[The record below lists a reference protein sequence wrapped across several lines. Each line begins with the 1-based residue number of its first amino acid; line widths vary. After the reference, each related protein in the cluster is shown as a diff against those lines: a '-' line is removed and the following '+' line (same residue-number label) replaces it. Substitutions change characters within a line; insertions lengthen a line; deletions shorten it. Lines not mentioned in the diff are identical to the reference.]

1 MRKVLCLLA
10 AALCLL
16 LCQAPQAQAEILAYE
31 GVGEYYMEEENIS
44 LSEAKDKAKL
54 MAQVAVVEQA
64 SVKVAG
70 TTEVKNSKLTKNE
83 IELIAAGIIKVQ
95 DVKYNISSELDTLLV
110 KAVVKAEIDT
120 DEIPALV
127 EQELAKRKKA

>member
-1 MRKVLCLLA
+1 MKKLYLLV

-16 LCQAPQAQAEILAYE
+16 LCQPQQAQAEILTYE

-54 MAQVAVVEQA
+54 MAEVAVVEQA
-64 SVKVAG
+64 SVKVAS
-70 TTEVKNSKLTKNE
+70 TTEVQKSKLTKDE

>member
-1 MRKVLCLLA
+1 MKKLYLLA

-31 GVGEYYMEEENIS
+31 GVGEYYMEGENVS

-95 DVKYNISSELDTLLV
+95 DVKYNISSEMGTLLV

>member
-1 MRKVLCLLA
+1 M
-10 AALCLL
+10 
-16 LCQAPQAQAEILAYE
+16 
-31 GVGEYYMEEENIS
+31 
-44 LSEAKDKAKL
+44 
-54 MAQVAVVEQA
+54 EQA
-64 SVKVAG
+64 SVKVAS
-70 TTEVKNSKLTKNE
+70 TTEVQKSKLTKDE

-127 EQELAKRKKA
+127 EQEIAKRKKA

>member
-1 MRKVLCLLA
+1 MKKLYLLA

-16 LCQAPQAQAEILAYE
+16 LCQSPQVQAEILTYE

-54 MAQVAVVEQA
+54 MAEVAVVEQA
-64 SVKVAG
+64 SVKVAS
-70 TTEVKNSKLTKNE
+70 TTEVQKSKLTKDE

-127 EQELAKRKKA
+127 EQEIAKRKKA

>member
-1 MRKVLCLLA
+1 MKKLYLLA

-16 LCQAPQAQAEILAYE
+16 LCQSPRAQAEILTYE

-54 MAQVAVVEQA
+54 MAEVAVVEQA
-64 SVKVAG
+64 SVKVAS
-70 TTEVKNSKLTKNE
+70 TTEVQKSKLTKDE

-120 DEIPALV
+120 DEIPVLV
-127 EQELAKRKKA
+127 EQEIAKRKKA

>member
-1 MRKVLCLLA
+1 MKKLYLLA
-10 AALCLL
+10 AVLCLL
-16 LCQAPQAQAEILAYE
+16 LCQPQQAQGEILTYE

-54 MAQVAVVEQA
+54 MAEVAVVEQA
-64 SVKVAG
+64 SVKVAS
-70 TTEVKNSKLTKNE
+70 TTEVQKSKLTKDE